1 MKTTTRGAFA
11 LQDEMTTQRT
21 TRAPEKSQVRS
32 KVAGRCRP
40 RPRTPLG
47 RSRPRPQNTSPP
59 RPLSPRPQCTHQL
72 EAPDLSWSPGTVR
85 FRHTRIPQPP
95 HDENP
100 IGGAHAHAPIPA
112 RRTVTDP
119 PPPLPFA
126 SQREA
131 ESSGSGDTAC
141 LCRSSSPARDA
152 SRAHHCSGCRGDW
165 CALQELTQHASLRNF
180 GGGGGATDL
189 R

>member
-72 EAPDLSWSPGTVR
+72 EAPDLSWSPGTERV
-85 FRHTRIPQPP
+85 RHTRPPQPP
-95 HDENP
+95 HDHLTTKNP
-100 IGGAHAHAPIPA
+100 SAGPMRMPIPA

-131 ESSGSGDTAC
+131 ESSGSRDTAC

-152 SRAHHCSGCRGDW
+152 SMLG
-165 CALQELTQHASLRNF
+165 
-180 GGGGGATDL
+180 
-189 R
+189 

>member
-1 MKTTTRGAFA
+1 MDRSVWSGACGPA
-11 LQDEMTTQRT
+11 GAAKVRT
-21 TRAPEKSQVRS
+21 SPWGA
-32 KVAGRCRP
+32 A
-40 RPRTPLG
+40 PRTPLG
-47 RSRPRPQNTSPP
+47 LQNPSPP
-59 RPLSPRPQCTHQL
+59 RPWSPRPQCTHQL
-72 EAPDLSWSPGTVR
+72 KAPDLSWSPGTER

-131 ESSGSGDTAC
+131 ESSGSRDTAC

>member
-1 MKTTTRGAFA
+1 
-11 LQDEMTTQRT
+11 MTTQRT
-21 TRAPEKSQVRS
+21 IRPLKNLKSGPKTRVRLPRAPR
-32 KVAGRCRP
+32 
-40 RPRTPLG
+40 LG
-47 RSRPRPQNTSPP
+47 WGSRPRPQNPSPP
-59 RPLSPRPQCTHQL
+59 RPLPPRPQCTHQL
-72 EAPDLSWSPGTVR
+72 EAPDLSWSPGTER

-131 ESSGSGDTAC
+131 ESSGSRDTAC